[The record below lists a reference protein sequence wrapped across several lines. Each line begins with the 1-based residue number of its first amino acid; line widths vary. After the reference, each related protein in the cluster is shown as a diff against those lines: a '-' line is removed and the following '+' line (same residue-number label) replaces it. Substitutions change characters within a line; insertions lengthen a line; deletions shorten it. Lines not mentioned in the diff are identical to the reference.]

1 MFKTLREIG
10 YNALLKKCKTKK
22 GMNQDRWYNIVTRV
36 YREAD
41 RAE

>member
-1 MFKTLREIG
+1 MFEALREIG
-10 YNALLKKCKTKK
+10 YNALLKKCKVKK
-22 GMNQDRWYNIVTRV
+22 GMNTDRWYKIVTRV